1 MSLPGDRNPG
11 RLPMADDEYPI
22 VDVADGDGSDA
33 ADTLRD
39 STYVRFCDGLAV
51 VAEADRVLVAGGLRR
66 HMFTG
71 RDACRV
77 VTDLVPL
84 LDGRRAAAEAAI
96 ASGMTMAAAR
106 KAILIF
112 GNLGLVEYADRP
124 FQDDPAGTSHASA
137 YFSRAAQAGTYRN
150 SQDSR
155 EALAATAVVVLA
167 GAPVAEAL
175 RADLLGSGIGSVVI
189 ANAEDTAASNAAI
202 AAAARSPHRLV
213 VGVEEPQTRSVLSMA
228 EAACREHGVPLL
240 RAARV
245 GTTVELGPLFFGG
258 STACYECF
266 NRDHAEYFADRSGGP
281 DLLDEPGSRP
291 LDEALTAMVGEEAL
305 AVLGHIR
312 MPYSYRSVTL
322 VSLTDYSD
330 ERMTVLPWP
339 DCPWCGA
346 LSSAENEADLAGI
359 YEWEV
364 AIPPSFLFPPGTKS
378 ALARPDLKEL
388 ATKRPEF
395 PGSPAHP
402 LPGEREVCPSPSQ
415 DGRPEVTS
423 PVPLGTVQLARI
435 LARVGGRRAP
445 GHPSDL
451 SRWAPNGGNLAS
463 VGLYA
468 ITAGSGFGETAERLT
483 VYDDIDHRLI
493 EVRAGRVSPS
503 QVLAETG
510 LTATEPAAVLV
521 FVAHVARIARKYAS
535 FGYRLAHL
543 DAGVAATQLMA
554 VAQELGL
561 TVTFAP
567 AWSDGLAEFLELLPG
582 QEYITALAVVEPRE
596 G

>member
-1 MSLPGDRNPG
+1 
-11 RLPMADDEYPI
+11 
-22 VDVADGDGSDA
+22 
-33 ADTLRD
+33 
-39 STYVRFCDGLAV
+39 
-51 VAEADRVLVAGGLRR
+51 
-66 HMFTG
+66 
-71 RDACRV
+71 
-77 VTDLVPL
+77 
-84 LDGRRAAAEAAI
+84 
-96 ASGMTMAAAR
+96 MTQAAAR
-106 KAILIF
+106 QAISIF
-112 GNLGLVEYADRP
+112 RNLGLVEYADRP
-124 FQDDPAGTSHASA
+124 FRDDPARTTHASV
-137 YFSRAAQAGTYRN
+137 YFSRAVHAGTYRN

-155 EALAATAVVVLA
+155 DALATTAVVVLA
-167 GAPVAEAL
+167 GAPVAGAL

-189 ANAEDTAASNAAI
+189 ADAGDTAATNAAI
-202 AAAARSPHRLV
+202 AEATRSPHRLV
-213 VGVEEPQTRSVLSMA
+213 VGVEEPRTRSALSTA
-228 EAACREHGVPLL
+228 EAACREQAVPLL

-266 NRDHAEYFADRSGGP
+266 NRDHAEYLAGRPGEP
-281 DLLDEPGSRP
+281 DLLDEAGSRP
-291 LDEALTAMVGEEAL
+291 LDEVLTAMTGEEAL

-312 MPYSYRSVTL
+312 TPRSYRAMTF

-339 DCPWCGA
+339 DCPCCGA
-346 LSSAENEADLAGI
+346 LSPGENEADPAGI

-364 AIPPSFLFPPGTKS
+364 QAPPASLFPPGTQS

-388 ATKRPEF
+388 ATRRPVF
-395 PGSPAHP
+395 PGSPTHP
-402 LPGEREVCPSPSQ
+402 LPGEGEACPSTSQ
-415 DGRPEVTS
+415 DGRPEVTF
-423 PVPLGTVQLARI
+423 PARLGTVQLARI
-435 LARVGGRRAP
+435 LARVGGRRVP

-483 VYDDIDHRLI
+483 VYDDIEHRLI
-493 EVRAGRVSPS
+493 EVRAGRVPLS

-510 LTATEPAAVLV
+510 LTATGPAAVLV
-521 FVAHVARIARKYAS
+521 FVAYVARIARKYTN

-561 TVTFAP
+561 TVAFAP
-567 AWSDGLAEFLELLPG
+567 AWSDGLAEFLELLPS
-582 QEYITALAVVEPRE
+582 QEYITALAVLKPRE